1 MNRMITEEMDRDA
14 LTAAILRAKRRAGLS
29 WTDIAEQIGMSPVW
43 THSAATGMN
52 AFPEDK
58 ARLLIDLLGLPDS
71 AVATLCDSPLKVWTQ
86 AVPTDPCIYRL
97 YEIVGVYG
105 PTLKA
110 LINEE
115 FGNGIMSAIDFS
127 MKVEREPNPKGDR
140 VRVTMSGKYLE
151 YANW

>member
-1 MNRMITEEMDRDA
+1 MNKMIINELTRDD
-14 LTAAILRAKRRAGLS
+14 LTALILRAKKHAGLS
-29 WTDIAEQIGMSPVW
+29 WAEIAERIGMSPVW

-58 ARLLIDLLGLPDS
+58 ARAFAELLGLPDS
-71 AVATLCDSPLKVWTQ
+71 TVDLLVESPLKHWDQT
-86 AVPTDPCIYRL
+86 VPTDPCIYRL

-105 PTLKA
+105 PTIKA
-110 LINEE
+110 MINEE

-127 MKVEREPNPKGDR
+127 MQVEREPNAKGDR
-140 VRVTMSGKYLE
+140 VKVTMSGKYLE